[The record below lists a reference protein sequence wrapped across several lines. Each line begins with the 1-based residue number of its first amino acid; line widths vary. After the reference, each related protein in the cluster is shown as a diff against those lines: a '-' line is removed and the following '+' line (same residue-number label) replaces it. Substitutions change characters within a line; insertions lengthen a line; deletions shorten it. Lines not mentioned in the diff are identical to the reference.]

1 MIVLLPVSDLGV
13 LELLNDVVGTFAAS
27 FVEQINSIPLLSPI
41 ADASNGAAV
50 LW

>member
-1 MIVLLPVSDLGV
+1 MIVLLPVADLGV
-13 LELLNDVVGTFAAS
+13 LELLNDVAANLVAS
-27 FVEQINSIPLLSPI
+27 VVEQINSIPLLSPT